1 MLNIMMNQVYKT
13 LLTRERD
20 GGRQIVRGRERERE
34 CVCVREKMK
43 SKKDLLNMM
52 MKQSFYQTLLTRERD
67 GDRKRERG
75 GGSERER
82 ERECVRETK
91 YVLGCERERD
101 TYTDTRTNIGT
112 HSTVELGCAEVT
124 GNCQSACKI
133 D

>member
-1 MLNIMMNQVYKT
+1 MGGGGGG
-13 LLTRERD
+13 ERD
-20 GGRQIVRGRERERE
+20 RERERE
-34 CVCVREKMK
+34 RRKRQSARE
-43 SKKDLLNMM
+43 LA
-52 MKQSFYQTLLTRERD
+52 RERA
-67 GDRKRERG
+67 RERERERE
-75 GGSERER
+75 SERER

-112 HSTVELGCAEVT
+112 HSTVEWGCAEVT